1 VHALTKQEM
10 FDGPL
15 GLLLR
20 ASGQIELDRFHVDV
34 AAIRSAVATLRA
46 GHAVGV
52 FPEGTRGAGDM
63 TAPRAG
69 AAYLALVSG
78 APVVPVSFLGTRM
91 PGGSDGSIPPRG
103 SRIAMT
109 FGEPVDLGH
118 LPWPR
123 TQEQVDAASARVTT
137 AILQTI
143 QKAQETTGM
152 TLPGP
157 IGPKREKKRA

>member
-1 VHALTKQEM
+1 MMRLTSVDLPTLGRPTTARIGADAVVALALP
-10 FDGPL
+10 DPVDRAIAVL
-15 GLLLR
+15 G
-20 ASGQIELDRFHVDV
+20 
-34 AAIRSAVATLRA
+34 TW
-46 GHAVGV
+46 
-52 FPEGTRGAGDM
+52 
-63 TAPRAG
+63 RAG
-69 AAYLALVSG
+69 AAYLAMVSG

-109 FGEPVDLGH
+109 FGDPVDLGL

-123 TQEQVDAASARVTT
+123 TREQVDAASARVTT

-143 QKAQETTGM
+143 QKAQETTGI